1 MMEARDIVLRPVIS
15 EKSYDL
21 IDKNRYTFEVDKR
34 ATKPQIARAIEEIF
48 DVSVM
53 AVNTMKVHGKPK
65 RQGYTK
71 GHRPSWKKA
80 VVTLKEG
87 DRIEFFEGK

>member
-1 MMEARDIVLRPVIS
+1 MMESRDILIRPVIS

-21 IDKNRYTFEVDKR
+21 IDKNKYTFEVDKR
-34 ATKPQIARAIEEIF
+34 ATKPQIRRAVEEVF
-48 DVSVM
+48 DVTVM

-65 RQGYTK
+65 RQGYTR
-71 GHRPSWKKA
+71 GYTASRKKA

-87 DRIEFFEGK
+87 DKIEFFEGT